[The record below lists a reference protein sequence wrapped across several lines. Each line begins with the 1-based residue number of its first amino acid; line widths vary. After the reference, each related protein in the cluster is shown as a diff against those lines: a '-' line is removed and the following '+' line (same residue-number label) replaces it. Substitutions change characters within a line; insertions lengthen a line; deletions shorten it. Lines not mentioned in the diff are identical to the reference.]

1 MVMRTNT
8 AVKNNPIFT
17 AEGAKATRINPELQL
32 RRLVMSCML
41 WEDNF
46 YVDGVTIAKLIEDTI
61 PKVKPGVVAEI
72 AIEAREKMK
81 LRHMPLFIVK
91 TMARLPTH
99 RFLVAKTLERVIQ
112 RADELS
118 EFLSMYWKEGR
129 CTIAAQVK
137 KGLANAFTKFNEY
150 NLQKYNRDTKIK
162 LKDVLFMVH
171 AKPKD
176 KEQADIWTRLI
187 DNKLA
192 TPDTW
197 EVRIAD
203 AKTNKQEEWSRLL
216 AENKLGGL
224 ALIRNFNNFAKHGV
238 DRKLII
244 NAISNMNVER
254 VLPFRFITA
263 ARYAPDLE
271 PYLETAMF
279 KCLEGI
285 GKKLTGRT
293 VLLVDVSGSMDYR
306 ISGRSETTRM
316 DAACGLAVLARELCE
331 DVTVY
336 SFSQKLVKVAS
347 RRGFALRD
355 AIVQS
360 QSHSSTYLGSSV
372 KYINQNDSA
381 YDRLIVFTDE
391 QSHDIVPDP
400 LHKGYMC
407 NVASNKNGVGYGKW
421 THIDGFSEA
430 ILDFI
435 GEIEKVNTGR

>member
-1 MVMRTNT
+1 M
-8 AVKNNPIFT
+8 
-17 AEGAKATRINPELQL
+17 
-32 RRLVMSCML
+32 
-41 WEDNF
+41 
-46 YVDGVTIAKLIEDTI
+46 
-61 PKVKPGVVAEI
+61 
-72 AIEAREKMK
+72 
-81 LRHMPLFIVK
+81 
-91 TMARLPTH
+91 
-99 RFLVAKTLERVIQ
+99 
-112 RADELS
+112 
-118 EFLSMYWKEGR
+118 
-129 CTIAAQVK
+129 
-137 KGLANAFTKFNEY
+137 
-150 NLQKYNRDTKIK
+150 
-162 LKDVLFMVH
+162 
-171 AKPKD
+171 
-176 KEQADIWTRLI
+176 
-187 DNKLA
+187 
-192 TPDTW
+192 
-197 EVRIAD
+197 
-203 AKTNKQEEWSRLL
+203 
-216 AENKLGGL
+216 GGL
-224 ALIRNFNNFAKHGV
+224 DLIRNFNNFAKHGV

-293 VLLVDVSGSMDYR
+293 VLLVDVSGSMDDR

>member
-1 MVMRTNT
+1 MRTNT

-293 VLLVDVSGSMDYR
+293 VLLVDVSGSMDDR

>member
-293 VLLVDVSGSMDYR
+293 VLLVDVSGSMDDR